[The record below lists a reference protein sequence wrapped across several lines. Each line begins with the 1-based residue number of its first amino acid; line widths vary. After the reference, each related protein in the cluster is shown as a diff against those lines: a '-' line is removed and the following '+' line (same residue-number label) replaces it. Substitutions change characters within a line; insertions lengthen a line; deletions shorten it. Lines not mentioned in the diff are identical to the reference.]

1 MFEGSIAKKLV
12 GCSYRQVVDPHSADG
27 STVVAEVVLNGRVG
41 HLGQG
46 QGQKSEAKHRK
57 MTVVRKYSVTLLL

>member
-1 MFEGSIAKKLV
+1 MECLRGVSKKPV

-46 QGQKSEAKHRK
+46 QRSEAKHRK